1 MSKVTLIKPLTS
13 HVELPFYESKVP
25 AGFPSPATEYLGDT
39 LDLNDYLIRN
49 KTATFF
55 AKVEGDSMTGAGIF
69 EGDLIVIDRS
79 INPVHNS
86 IVVAVIDDEFTVK
99 RLHIKDGIELRP
111 ENPAYLPIKICG
123 EIEMRIW
130 GVVTSIVRKL

>member
-1 MSKVTLIKPLTS
+1 MI
-13 HVELPFYESKVP
+13 
-25 AGFPSPATEYLGDT
+25 
-39 LDLNDYLIRN
+39 
-49 KTATFF
+49 
-55 AKVEGDSMTGAGIF
+55 GAGIF

-79 INPVHNS
+79 INPVHNN

-111 ENPAYLPIKICG
+111 ENPAYQPIKVCG